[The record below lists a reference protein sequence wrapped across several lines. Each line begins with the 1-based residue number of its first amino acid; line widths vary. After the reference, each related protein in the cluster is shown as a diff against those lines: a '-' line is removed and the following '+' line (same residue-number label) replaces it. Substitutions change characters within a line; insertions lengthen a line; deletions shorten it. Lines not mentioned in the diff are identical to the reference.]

1 MSRGY
6 DPNDPVRIYIEEA
19 DLKSVIKRE
28 LVFFLQ
34 VLLMTEVCFDDE
46 QEVPNTLSFDPGM
59 LIDGRN
65 LNFPY
70 KFGYVRR

>member
-1 MSRGY
+1 
-6 DPNDPVRIYIEEA
+6 
-19 DLKSVIKRE
+19 
-28 LVFFLQ
+28 
-34 VLLMTEVCFDDE
+34 MTEVCFDDE